1 MSLAEEVEVESA
13 TSVSFVC
20 EDCGRVHNRNN
31 PPCNDCGSM
40 RLSAVEDVAD
50 SQEIDERESWQ
61 IVRDANRGITGLGV
75 LAYVVGTLTFLGGSS
90 LLVLGG
96 FHYGTLLLG
105 GWIIGVSWT
114 AAGIVAIPA
123 IRRRLERRF
132 DVYPSSRTVLG
143 LYLVLVVGSVV
154 LATFT

>member
-1 MSLAEEVEVESA
+1 M
-13 TSVSFVC
+13 
-20 EDCGRVHNRNN
+20 
-31 PPCNDCGSM
+31 
-40 RLSAVEDVAD
+40 
-50 SQEIDERESWQ
+50 
-61 IVRDANRGITGLGV
+61 
-75 LAYVVGTLTFLGGSS
+75 
-90 LLVLGG
+90 LVLGG